1 MAKHNIIFIYIPLC
15 VPLSFNTQSANMNLD
30 NGLVPSRWQA
40 IAWMNEDQN
49 LWHHWVY
56 LEDNE
61 LTLRGLMTPYGD
73 IDLGQQ
79 WLR

>member
-1 MAKHNIIFIYIPLC
+1 MTEHNTILIHIPLW
-15 VPLSFNTQSANMNLD
+15 VPLSFNSQTANMDLD
-30 NGLVPSRWQA
+30 NGLVPSRWQV
-40 IAWMNEDQN
+40 IAWINEDQN

-61 LTLRGLMTPYGD
+61 LILRGLMTPYGD